1 MLFLM
6 EEIGLLVYRDG
17 IRIDCLNIDVHS
29 FRLMFT
35 AHDFMN
41 FSQNDSIDEQFSLE
55 NAMMYSG
62 AVLDYINLTRPTIP
76 LVIAQ
81 ASRASISLR
90 RGKLYG
96 HPMAEYAEK
105 T

>member
-41 FSQNDSIDEQFSLE
+41 FSQNDSIDE
-55 NAMMYSG
+55 
-62 AVLDYINLTRPTIP
+62 
-76 LVIAQ
+76 
-81 ASRASISLR
+81 
-90 RGKLYG
+90 
-96 HPMAEYAEK
+96 
-105 T
+105 